1 MIEINTTAILL
12 GAAIGLPIS
21 VLFFYGLNWG
31 MRLALASSSPGGL
44 LLLSFFVRMTLLL
57 AVAFVLI
64 RFTNSLWSLAGY
76 MLAFLLVRIVAVL
89 RAKIN
94 PATHLTK
101 QEGV

>member
-12 GAAIGLPIS
+12 GGAIGLPVS

-94 PATHLTK
+94 LTTHLAK

>member
-12 GAAIGLPIS
+12 GAVIGLPIS

-31 MRLALASSSPGGL
+31 MRLALASTSPGGV

-57 AVAFVLI
+57 AVVFVLI

-76 MLAFLLVRIVAVL
+76 MLAFLLVRVVTVM
-89 RAKIN
+89 RARIT
-94 PATHLTK
+94 PATQAAK